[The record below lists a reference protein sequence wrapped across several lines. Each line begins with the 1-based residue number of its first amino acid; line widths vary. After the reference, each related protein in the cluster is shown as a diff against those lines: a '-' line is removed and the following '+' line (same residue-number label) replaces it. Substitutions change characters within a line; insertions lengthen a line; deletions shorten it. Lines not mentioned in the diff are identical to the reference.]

1 MQIYHASEEYGIEDI
16 RTSGGYF
23 HLGQV
28 FHELSRDDVAE
39 SMFDRVCQ
47 TSLCHTRLYTT
58 SVTVC
63 EFELVIDRY
72 VHVFKRHKHILKLF
86 SPSGSSILV
95 FLYQTLW
102 QYSNGDRRNRGNECN
117 VRLRHDKSR
126 FSTNI
131 SFFFS

>member
-47 TSLCHTRLYTT
+47 TSLCHTRLY
-58 SVTVC
+58 
-63 EFELVIDRY
+63 
-72 VHVFKRHKHILKLF
+72 
-86 SPSGSSILV
+86 
-95 FLYQTLW
+95 YQCYCL
-102 QYSNGDRRNRGNECN
+102 
-117 VRLRHDKSR
+117 
-126 FSTNI
+126 
-131 SFFFS
+131 